1 MDSDAA
7 VPTGPECRIIRSAWT
22 YEGKQG
28 PTYAGGVTAQ
38 NAGSQGLWFGM
49 ITIAP
54 GARTKAHYHAS
65 HETALYLLDGE
76 ADVWWGPELAR
87 HEVMRTGDYLY
98 IPAGVS
104 HVAVN
109 RSQTAP
115 AQVIG
120 ARTDPNE
127 QESVVLQPELDHLV
141 P

>member
-1 MDSDAA
+1 MTSDSA
-7 VPTGPECRIIRSAWT
+7 GQECQIVRSTDT

-38 NAGSQGLWFGM
+38 NVGSRGLWFGM
-49 ITIAP
+49 ITVAP
-54 GARTKAHYHAS
+54 GARTRAHFHEN
-65 HETALYLLDGE
+65 HETALYMLEGE
-76 ADVWWGPELAR
+76 ADVWWGPDLAQ
-87 HEVMRTGDYLY
+87 HDVMRTGDYLY

-104 HVAVN
+104 HVTVN
-109 RSQTAP
+109 RSQDVP
-115 AQVIG
+115 ALVIG